1 MKTPTCSILG
11 ALVCAA
17 VALPAAAQDTGGYLG
32 FGLGAARIE
41 ADAQAIANSIGLP
54 NVTTVDV
61 GSGTARIYGGYKF
74 SRNLGFEA
82 FLGSLGV
89 YDANVRLLSPYSG
102 FINAEITTG
111 AFGFTANGYLPVTE
125 SVSLMAKGGLAL
137 WTVEQKASGPGGA
150 VKISDDG
157 WTPVIGAG
165 VVTSLTTRL
174 RLRAEFE
181 YFNKI
186 GKDQTTGESSVKN
199 FQLGLEYAF

>member
-32 FGLGAARIE
+32 FGLGVARIE
-41 ADAQAIANSIGLP
+41 ADAQAIANSIGYP
-54 NVTTVDV
+54 NITTIDV

-74 SRNLGFEA
+74 SRNVSLEA
-82 FLGSLGV
+82 FIGSLGI
-89 YDANVRLLSPYSG
+89 YDANVTLLSPFSG
-102 FINAEITTG
+102 YLNAEITTG
-111 AFGFTANGYLPVTE
+111 AFGVTANGYLPLTE
-125 SVSLMAKGGLAL
+125 SVSLMAKGGIAL
-137 WTVEQKASGPGGA
+137 WNVEQKFTGPGGA
-150 VKISDDG
+150 VKISEDG
-157 WTPVIGAG
+157 WTPVIGVGA
-165 VVTSLTTRL
+165 VTSLTTHL

-186 GKDQTTGESSVKN
+186 GKEQTTGESSVKH